1 MAPKPVESQGW
12 PETQVDGHSRAG
24 VNSENPGHH
33 GTSVGRPSPTPTPP
47 PPSSTCRATVHGAH
61 DRSTHTTADT
71 GSICA
76 HVHRRVCTDRLRE
89 AHGTSHMCHKY
100 MHRVAPHTKTL
111 RAHIYGPVDTP
122 PPPPHTHR
130 RAHSGRQDPSPSS
143 PLAGEQPAAP
153 AWASASSSVKLG
165 QLP

>member
-122 PPPPHTHR
+122 PPPHTHTGVHTQEDKTP
-130 RAHSGRQDPSPSS
+130 ALPPHWLVSS
-143 PLAGEQPAAP
+143 PL
-153 AWASASSSVKLG
+153 L
-165 QLP
+165 LPGLPPPHL